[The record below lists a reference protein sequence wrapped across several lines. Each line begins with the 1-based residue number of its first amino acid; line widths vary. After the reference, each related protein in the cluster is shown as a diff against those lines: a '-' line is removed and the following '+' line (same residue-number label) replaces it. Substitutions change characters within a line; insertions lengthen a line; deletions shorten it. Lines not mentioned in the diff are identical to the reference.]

1 MRRILPVLA
10 AVAALAS
17 SGCVIVHEL
26 DESQPL
32 TVQVTFE
39 EQPEGLDSTAPTAF
53 SNDPVEYQL
62 RVEVLGHDRSP
73 VSDFDGLLS
82 VKATPGE
89 LRTPASVQLAGG
101 VWTGTVEVARAYD
114 ELRIWFADEGT
125 ADSLGSFATGVT
137 PSIHI
142 DLPTVT
148 DVQTSDSVVESH
160 FEREYVP
167 IKGWDGTDGQRDLVV
182 TTVSNDGF
190 YVTDRTEGPGTYN
203 SLFVF
208 SFSRPDGIEVG
219 DRLSELSGIVSEF
232 LGYTELGFPTW
243 QVADRNNVV
252 DEPYEIDPTIV
263 CDSPEMEKWE
273 ASVIRLDG
281 LRSDFSSGSDCEDYT
296 EHAQWPALIE
306 GVLCGGEPARIS
318 VVNENTVPS
327 FNFPPCSLAQPPTDA
342 HDREIGHLIGVLRH
356 LQFASPPWILEVR
369 SCLDFPEDLRPADC
383 EQLLMR
389 PPSGPR
395 IAPAKY
401 YRDLVTCEGVPYR
414 LD

>member
-1 MRRILPVLA
+1 MRRILPA
-10 AVAALAS
+10 IAALVS
-17 SGCVIVHEL
+17 TGCVIVHEM

-39 EQPEGLDSTAPTAF
+39 QEPEGLNLAAPAPF
-53 SNDPVEYQL
+53 SNDPIAYHL
-62 RVEVLGHDRSP
+62 RVALLGHDRSP
-73 VSDFDGLLS
+73 VSDFDGLLA
-82 VKATPGE
+82 VTATPGE
-89 LRTPASVQLAGG
+89 LRSPASIQLSGG
-101 VWTGTVEVARAYD
+101 VWSGTVEVARAYD

-137 PSIHI
+137 APIHI

-148 DVQTSDSVVESH
+148 DIQTSDSTTESH
-160 FEREYVP
+160 FEHEYVP
-167 IKGWDGTDGQRDLVV
+167 IKSWDGTDTARSLVV

-190 YVTDRTEGPGTYN
+190 YVTDRTDVPGTYN

-243 QVADRNNVV
+243 AVADRNNAV

-263 CDSPEMEKWE
+263 CDDPEMEKWE

-281 LRSDFSSGSDCEDYT
+281 LRSDFASGSDCEDYS

-306 GVLCGGEPARIS
+306 GVTCNGAPARIS

-327 FNFPPCSLAQPPTDA
+327 FNFPPCSLAEPPTGA
-342 HDREIGHLIGVLRH
+342 HDREVGYLIGVLRH
-356 LQFASPPWILEVR
+356 LQFADPPWIIDVR
-369 SCLDFPEDLRPADC
+369 SCLDFPPELRPADC